1 MIFEKQNKH
10 KFLSAMAGQ
19 FLEIMRTGFM
29 PVDLGVGM
37 GGERSLFSQESG

>member
-10 KFLSAMAGQ
+10 LSAMAGQ

-29 PVDLGVGM
+29 PEDLGVGK